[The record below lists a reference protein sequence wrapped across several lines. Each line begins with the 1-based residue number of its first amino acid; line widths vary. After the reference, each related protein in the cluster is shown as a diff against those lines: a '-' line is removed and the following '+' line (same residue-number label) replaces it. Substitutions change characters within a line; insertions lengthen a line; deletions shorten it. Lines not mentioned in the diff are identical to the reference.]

1 METVGYVVVFIA
13 SKSVFRSYGSN
24 IVYTDWQR
32 DNYFVAV
39 KEALGNIQGR
49 IGVEFDHLSLDN
61 HKWV

>member
-1 METVGYVVVFIA
+1 M
-13 SKSVFRSYGSN
+13 
-24 IVYTDWQR
+24 YTDWQR